1 MTREEQINAV
11 AVSNAVEFR
20 NNLIKEEV
28 DENIAKMYS
37 NIALSYFEKGAK
49 YADSTFMEKAEKWIK
64 EKWDDKYT
72 HPLVIESV
80 LEDFRKYMEG

>member
-1 MTREEQINAV
+1 MTREELINTV
-11 AVSNAVEFR
+11 AERYATKFTYSDGKLVPDTV
-20 NNLIKEEV
+20 IKERKI
-28 DENIAKMYS
+28 DFAQ
-37 NIALSYFEKGAK
+37 GAN
-49 YADSTFMEKAEKWIK
+49 YAYGVFKKRAEKWIK